1 MNSAEPTVLHYF
13 VIRLLLLAV
22 RHAFGVCESRVLAVA
37 VADRC
42 PEFNLELLVVNGSLL
57 SSSELI

>member
-1 MNSAEPTVLHYF
+1 MLHYF